1 MKNPFLALRTL
12 ALGVFVAPLALQAST
27 TASSLSSFDAVEEPT
42 VIYHVSSSS
51 FTNDSY
57 VNITSPSSGAFKFYL
72 RYTSGSSGSWDGDR
86 NTTSTDRQRAEVRAL
101 GTHQLTGET
110 YDYKSTW
117 KTNSS
122 FKKGT
127 HFCHVTQVKADDGDN
142 SPPLVTISINSNSSA
157 ALEKDSGS
165 DSALSSVRSFSW
177 TPGSSITTRIR
188 LKTSTSSSG
197 IIQLSVNGDSLQ
209 GKTNLPMYRPSATKY
224 HPKWGLYRGLD
235 SSQPFGNDYVQHSSV
250 SSSKI

>member
-1 MKNPFLALRTL
+1 MKDPILAVRAL
-12 ALGVFVAPLALQAST
+12 ALGVLAGPVALLAST
-27 TASSLSSFDAVEEPT
+27 TATSLSSFDAVEEPA
-42 VIYHVSSSS
+42 VIYHVSTGS
-51 FTNDSY
+51 FSNDSY

-86 NTTSTDRQRAEVRAL
+86 TTTSTDRQRAEVRAL
-101 GTHQLTGET
+101 GAHQLPGET

-122 FKKGT
+122 FVKGS

-165 DSALSSVRSFSW
+165 DTGLSVVRSFSW
-177 TPGSSITTRIR
+177 APGSSITTRIR
-188 LKTSTSSSG
+188 LKVSTSTSG

-209 GKTNLPMYRPSATKY
+209 GKTGLSMYRANATAY

-235 SSQPFGNDYVQHSSV
+235 SSQPFGNDYTQHSSV